1 MRAIPKLTAF
11 RWCVVVGVGAALLAG
26 APAASAD
33 VTLHWG
39 DGIKAAPPA
48 NADGDPGV
56 ILSAISCPSS
66 GSCGAVGQY
75 QDNTGQPNGVMF
87 SEAGGRWGT
96 GVETLLPAT
105 ANANA
110 NVNLGPVSCPSTGF
124 CTALGTYVD
133 YAGNTEGLIVGEFG
147 GSWVRGFEVVHP
159 GGVNVTTNANITLNS
174 VSCPTRNDCA
184 VVGTYLDNTA
194 HPQGL
199 LMTKTGGTWSSSAKA
214 SLPGD
219 AGPRPTVSLNS
230 VSCGAAGA
238 CDAVGSYVD
247 SSGHTKGLLLT
258 ESAGVWST
266 GIALSL
272 PGDAG
277 TNPDVDLTSVSCPA
291 VGECQA
297 VGTYQTTAG
306 RTEGLL
312 LRKTGGAWTTGT
324 PAPLPAGTASDPNVS
339 LTSVSCA
346 SVGNCDAVG
355 TYNDDALNLQGL
367 LLTETGG
374 GWAAPESPAL
384 PGDAGANT
392 FVQLTSVSCIGPANC
407 SVAGNY
413 VDDSFAV
420 HPLLVSQASGSWAPG
435 VEPSLPYVGSFSGA
449 NIEAVSCAAAGFCGA
464 TVAYSDN
471 ENNSVSVT
479 LNGTGSAPAG
489 PTLTL
494 NDPPATT
501 EVGAQVPGSAFS
513 ASLSGSAAATGT
525 VTFMVFGPQ
534 SSAPT
539 SCAAGGQVVGTA
551 TVQGDGTVSSS
562 AGFVPSAA
570 GNYWWFA
577 TYGGD
582 LGNSPANSTCGA
594 PMAETT
600 VSAPAVTIEAPAT
613 GTLSS
618 AISAAQIRSTLSG
631 AAAGATGTVTFT
643 VYGPQ
648 LSAPTSCGGGGSV
661 VGTAIVQGNGTYNTS
676 ADFTPTAPGNYW
688 WYASYS
694 GDSGDP
700 PATSTCDAQ
709 MAETLVPG
717 PTTLTLGAPSS
728 TGTVG
733 KAIAP
738 AVSAALSGGQHEGG
752 TVTFT
757 VFGPQSSPPS
767 LCKSGGTDAG
777 TATINGNG
785 TYSPANA
792 FVPGAAG
799 DYWWYASYGGDAH
812 NLPSASS
819 CGAQMAETVV
829 AAVPAVSVSA
839 PALGVLGSPIRG
851 SAVSAALFGGA
862 AETGTVTFTVF
873 GPQSSPPSS
882 CSTGG
887 TKAGT
892 ATVNGDGT
900 YTASRGFTPKVPGKY
915 WWYASYAGD
924 SSNAAAASDCG
935 AHMTE
940 TVIVKSAVT
949 TLSGLKTHGNV
960 VKLTLTCKGPS
971 GDHCSD
977 QLTLTVT
984 ETLSG
989 GKVIAVSAAKPNRS
1003 AKGVV
1008 TIGTARIKL
1017 ATGKSHQLTVRLNR
1031 LGQRLLMARRKL
1043 SARLSVVQ
1051 GHTFQTRKVTLHA
1064 VGKARH

>member
-1 MRAIPKLTAF
+1 MRTIRKLTAF
-11 RWCVVVGVGAALLAG
+11 RWCVVAGVGAALLAG

-39 DGIKAAPPA
+39 DGIMAAPPA
-48 NADGDPGV
+48 NAGADPGV
-56 ILSAISCPSS
+56 IMSAISCPSS

-96 GVETLLPAT
+96 GVEALLPAT

-110 NVNLGPVSCPSTGF
+110 NVNLGAVSCPSTGY

-147 GSWVRGFEVVHP
+147 GNWVRGFEVVHP
-159 GGVNVTTNANITLNS
+159 QANVTTNADIALNS
-174 VSCPTRNDCA
+174 VSCPTQNDCA

-247 SSGHTKGLLLT
+247 SSGHTEGLLLT
-258 ESAGVWST
+258 ESAGVWGT

-306 RTEGLL
+306 KTEGLL
-312 LRKTGGAWTTGT
+312 LTKTGGAWTTGT
-324 PAPLPAGTASDPNVS
+324 AAPLPDGTVSDPNVS

-355 TYNDDALNLQGL
+355 SYNDNARNLQGL

-374 GWAAPESPAL
+374 SWAAPESPAL
-384 PGDAGANT
+384 PGDAGANI

-420 HPLLVSQASGSWAPG
+420 HPLLVSQASGSWAAG
-435 VEPSLPYVGSFSGA
+435 VEPSLPYVGSFPGA
-449 NIEAVSCAAAGFCGA
+449 NIEAVSCAAGGFCGA

-494 NDPPATT
+494 NAPPATA
-501 EVGAQVPGSAFS
+501 EVGAQIPASAFS
-513 ASLSGSAAATGT
+513 ASLSGGAAATGT

-539 SCAAGGQVVGTA
+539 SCAAGGRVVGTA
-551 TVQGDGTVSSS
+551 L
-562 AGFVPSAA
+562 GFVPSAP

-582 LGNSPANSTCGA
+582 LGNSPANSACGA
-594 PMAETT
+594 TMAETT
-600 VSAPAVTIEAPAT
+600 VSAPAVTIGAPAT

-618 AISAAQIRSTLSG
+618 AISAAQISSTLSG

-661 VGTAIVQGNGTYNTS
+661 VGTATVEGNGTYNPP

-700 PATSTCDAQ
+700 PATSTCGAQ
-709 MAETLVPG
+709 MAETVVPA
-717 PTTLTLGAPSS
+717 PTTLTLSAPSS
-728 TGTVG
+728 TGAVG

-738 AVSAALSGGQHEGG
+738 AVSAALSGGQDEGG

-757 VFGPQSSPPS
+757 VFGPQSSPPTS
-767 LCKSGGTDAG
+767 CTSGGTDAG
-777 TATINGNG
+777 TATVNGNG

-812 NLPSASS
+812 NLPAASS
-819 CGAQMAETVV
+819 CGAQ
-829 AAVPAVSVSA
+829 
-839 PALGVLGSPIRG
+839 
-851 SAVSAALFGGA
+851 
-862 AETGTVTFTVF
+862 
-873 GPQSSPPSS
+873 
-882 CSTGG
+882 
-887 TKAGT
+887 
-892 ATVNGDGT
+892 
-900 YTASRGFTPKVPGKY
+900 
-915 WWYASYAGD
+915 
-924 SSNAAAASDCG
+924 
-935 AHMTE
+935 MTE
-940 TVIVKSAVT
+940 TVIVKSATGLSPVTT
-949 TLSGLKTHGNV
+949 TLSGLKAHDNV
-960 VKLTLTCKGPS
+960 VKVTLTCNGPS
-971 GDHCSD
+971 GGHCSD
-977 QLTLTVT
+977 QVTLTVT

-989 GKVIAVSAAKPNRS
+989 GKVIAVSAAKPSRTV
-1003 AKGVV
+1003 KRIV
-1008 TIGTARIKL
+1008 TIGTAIIKL
-1017 ATGKSHQLTVRLNR
+1017 ATGKSHQLMVRLNP
-1031 LGQRLLMARRKL
+1031 LGQRLLTARRKL
-1043 SARLSVVQ
+1043 TARLSVVQ
-1051 GHTFQTRKVTLHA
+1051 GQTFQMRNVTLHA